1 MVNAG
6 LHTFVDKRRVRDA
19 ILRAEETAAAP
30 ISVAVVPHVLGDVH
44 AAALR
49 ALHRRGLSR
58 APERNAVH
66 FFVVPSRREFA
77 VVGDAGAHER
87 LGQEAWDSVAA
98 TVEKHFRLGDP
109 TAGLVAGI
117 EDVGRLLARHFSEDR
132 DQGAIGT
139 PGAGGLSAVR

>member
-1 MVNAG
+1 MVNAQ
-6 LHTFVDKRRVRDA
+6 LHRFVDKKRVRDA
-19 ILRAEETAAAP
+19 IVRAEEATSAP
-30 ISVAVVPHVLGDVH
+30 ISVSIAPTVTGDIH

-49 ALHRRGLSR
+49 AARFHGLHR
-58 APERNAVH
+58 APDRNAVH

-117 EDVGRLLARHFSEDR
+117 EEAGRLLTRHFPRKPDGSR
-132 DQGAIGT
+132 
-139 PGAGGLSAVR
+139 P

>member
-1 MVNAG
+1 MVNAR
-6 LHTFVDKRRVRDA
+6 LHQFVDKKRVRDA
-19 ILRAEETAAAP
+19 IRRVEAATDAP
-30 ISVAVVPHVLGDVH
+30 IAVSIVPHVTGDVH

-49 ALHRRGLSR
+49 ALHHRGLSR
-58 APERNAVH
+58 APARNAVH

-87 LGQEAWDSVAA
+87 LGQEAWDSVVA

-117 EDVGRLLARHFSEDR
+117 EEVGRLLAEQFPRKPS
-132 DQGAIGT
+132 
-139 PGAGGLSAVR
+139 P